1 LIANNTL
8 KCIKYFLKSNDVTK
22 RELSGLY
29 HLTSSDYTSWYY
41 FAHYLIN
48 AYTSKNKIDMVKI
61 AKLKTSEFITS
72 AKRPLYSVLDC
83 DKFEKTFSIKLESW
97 KAYADYF
104 IRSKA

>member
-1 LIANNTL
+1 MHRVYLP
-8 KCIKYFLKSNDVTK
+8 
-22 RELSGLY
+22 LY
-29 HLTSSDYTSWYY
+29 HKNEGRQLAHY

-83 DKFEKTFSIKLESW
+83 NKFEKTFSIKLESW